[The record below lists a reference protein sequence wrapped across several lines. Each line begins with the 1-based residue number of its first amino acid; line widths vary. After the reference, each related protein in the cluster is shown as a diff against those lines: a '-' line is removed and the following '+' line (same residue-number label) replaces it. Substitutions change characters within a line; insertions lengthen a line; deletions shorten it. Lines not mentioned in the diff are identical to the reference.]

1 MAERTHPD
9 SVSVKPEERHVRIPI
24 TFELT
29 DIVLLGGAIIDG
41 LLLGGI
47 YALAALGISLTFSVT
62 NLLNL
67 AHGNLIMMGAVVTFV
82 FYSLL
87 GGSAVGPVALSA
99 TLLLVLLAF
108 AALGAAIEY
117 GLVRPILKNFSD
129 ILISGILVTVGL
141 ALVLQ
146 DVGAYILVK
155 DPANFSRSTTISLT
169 LPFINSVVVG
179 GYYLASAKLFSMI
192 VILAASA
199 GLYLFFKRT
208 YLGMAMRSIS
218 QDRDAATIVGVNLRR
233 ISVITFAIGTLFA
246 GFAGFILVIDQT
258 ADPSLGL
265 GYTIKLLTI
274 MVLGGVRSPL
284 GPVAGG
290 LLLGVIELLV
300 ASVFG
305 AYWVSAVSLIILISI
320 LLISPTGLTGS
331 RIR

>member
-1 MAERTHPD
+1 
-9 SVSVKPEERHVRIPI
+9 
-24 TFELT
+24 LT

-67 AHGNLIMMGAVVTFV
+67 AHGNLIMMGAVGTFV

-87 GGSAVGPVALSA
+87 GGSALGPVALLA
-99 TLLLVLLAF
+99 TLLLVLLVF
-108 AALGAAIEY
+108 TALGAAIEY

-179 GYYLASAKLFSMI
+179 GYYLASSKLFSMI

-233 ISVITFAIGTLFA
+233 ISIITFAIGTLFA

-258 ADPSLGL
+258 ADPALGL

-274 MVLGGVRSPL
+274 MVLGGVKSPL

-300 ASVFG
+300 ASIFG

>member
-1 MAERTHPD
+1 
-9 SVSVKPEERHVRIPI
+9 
-24 TFELT
+24 LT

-67 AHGNLIMMGAVVTFV
+67 SHGNLIMMGAVLTFV

-87 GGSAVGPVALSA
+87 GGSALGPVALLA

-108 AALGAAIEY
+108 TALGAAIEY
-117 GLVRPILKNFSD
+117 GLVRPILKNFAD
-129 ILISGILVTVGL
+129 IIISGILVTVGL
-141 ALVLQ
+141 ALLLQ
-146 DVGAYILVK
+146 DVGAYVLVK

-179 GYYLASAKLFSMI
+179 GYYFASSKLFSMI

-233 ISVITFAIGTLFA
+233 ISIITFAIGTLFA

-258 ADPSLGL
+258 ADPALGL

-274 MVLGGVRSPL
+274 MVLGGVKSPL

-300 ASVFG
+300 ASIFG
-305 AYWVSAVSLIILISI
+305 AYWVGAVSLIILISI

-331 RIR
+331 RVR

>member
-1 MAERTHPD
+1 
-9 SVSVKPEERHVRIPI
+9 
-24 TFELT
+24 LT

-67 AHGNLIMMGAVVTFV
+67 AHGNLIMMGAVGTFV

-87 GGSAVGPVALSA
+87 GGSALGPVALLA
-99 TLLLVLLAF
+99 TLLLVLLVF
-108 AALGAAIEY
+108 TALGAAIEY

-179 GYYLASAKLFSMI
+179 GYYLASSKLFSMI

-218 QDRDAATIVGVNLRR
+218 QDRGAATIVGVNLRR
-233 ISVITFAIGTLFA
+233 ISIITFAIGTLFA

-258 ADPSLGL
+258 ADPALGL

-274 MVLGGVRSPL
+274 MVLGGVKSPL

-300 ASVFG
+300 ASIFG
-305 AYWVSAVSLIILISI
+305 AYWVGAVSLIILISI

>member
-1 MAERTHPD
+1 L
-9 SVSVKPEERHVRIPI
+9 V
-24 TFELT
+24 
-29 DIVLLGGAIIDG
+29 
-41 LLLGGI
+41 
-47 YALAALGISLTFSVT
+47 
-62 NLLNL
+62 
-67 AHGNLIMMGAVVTFV
+67 
-82 FYSLL
+82 
-87 GGSAVGPVALSA
+87 VGPVALLV
-99 TLLLVLLAF
+99 TLLLVLLVF
-108 AALGAAIEY
+108 TALGAAIEH
-117 GLVRPILKNFSD
+117 GLVRPILKNFAD

-141 ALVLQ
+141 ALLLQ
-146 DVGAYILVK
+146 DVGAYVLVK

-179 GYYLASAKLFSMI
+179 GYYFASSKLFSMI

-233 ISVITFAIGTLFA
+233 ISIITFAIGTLFA

-258 ADPSLGL
+258 ADPALGL

-274 MVLGGVRSPL
+274 MVLGGVKSPL

-300 ASVFG
+300 ASIFG

>member
-1 MAERTHPD
+1 
-9 SVSVKPEERHVRIPI
+9 
-24 TFELT
+24 
-29 DIVLLGGAIIDG
+29 
-41 LLLGGI
+41 LGGI

-67 AHGNLIMMGAVVTFV
+67 AHGNLIMMGAVLTFV

-87 GGSAVGPVALSA
+87 GGSALGPLALLA

-108 AALGAAIEY
+108 TALGATIEY
-117 GLVRPILKNFSD
+117 GLVRPILNNFSD

-141 ALVLQ
+141 ALLLQ

-169 LPFINSVVVG
+169 LPFINYVVIG
-179 GYYLASAKLFSMI
+179 
-192 VILAASA
+192 AAGV
-199 GLYLFFKRT
+199 GLYLFFRRT

-218 QDRDAATIVGVNLRR
+218 QDRDAAAVVGVNLRR

-258 ADPSLGL
+258 ADPALGL

-274 MVLGGVRSPL
+274 MVLGGVKSPL

-300 ASVFG
+300 ASIFG

-320 LLISPTGLTGS
+320 LLISPTGLTGR

>member
-1 MAERTHPD
+1 M
-9 SVSVKPEERHVRIPI
+9 
-24 TFELT
+24 T

-62 NLLNL
+62 NILNL
-67 AHGNLIMMGAVVTFV
+67 AHGNLIMMGAVGTFV

-87 GGSAVGPVALSA
+87 GGSALGPVALLA
-99 TLLLVLLAF
+99 TLLLVLLVF
-108 AALGAAIEY
+108 TALGAAIEY

-179 GYYLASAKLFSMI
+179 GYYLASSKLFSMI

-218 QDRDAATIVGVNLRR
+218 QDRGAATIVGVNLRR
-233 ISVITFAIGTLFA
+233 ISIITFAIGTLFA

-258 ADPSLGL
+258 ADPALGL

-274 MVLGGVRSPL
+274 MVLGGVKSPL

-300 ASVFG
+300 ASIFG

>member
-1 MAERTHPD
+1 M
-9 SVSVKPEERHVRIPI
+9 
-24 TFELT
+24 T

-67 AHGNLIMMGAVVTFV
+67 SHGNLIMMGAVLTFV
-82 FYSLL
+82 FYNLL
-87 GGSAVGPVALSA
+87 GGSAVGPVALLA
-99 TLLLVLLAF
+99 TLLLVLLVF
-108 AALGAAIEY
+108 TALGAAIEH
-117 GLVRPILKNFSD
+117 GLVKPILKNFTD

-141 ALVLQ
+141 ALLLQ
-146 DVGAYILVK
+146 DVGAYVLVK
-155 DPANFSRSTTISLT
+155 DPANLSRSTTISLT
-169 LPFINSVVVG
+169 LPFVNSVVVG
-179 GYYLASAKLFSMI
+179 GYYLASSKLFSMI

-218 QDRDAATIVGVNLRR
+218 QDRDAAAVVGVNLRR
-233 ISVITFAIGTLFA
+233 ISIITFAIGTLFA

-274 MVLGGVRSPL
+274 MVLGGVKSPL

-300 ASVFG
+300 ASIFG

-320 LLISPTGLTGS
+320 LLISPTGLTGR